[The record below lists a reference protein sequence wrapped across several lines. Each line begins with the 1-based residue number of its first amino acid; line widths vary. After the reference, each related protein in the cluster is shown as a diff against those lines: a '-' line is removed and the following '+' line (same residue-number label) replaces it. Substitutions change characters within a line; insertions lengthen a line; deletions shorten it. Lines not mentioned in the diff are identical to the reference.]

1 MTSARSFVALTLLAG
16 IAATALFILHLGL
29 GTVWIPPDRVI
40 LALADRST
48 DPTDLSIVRELRLP
62 RGILGLL
69 VGCMLGLSGALLQ
82 VVMRNRL
89 AEPGLT
95 GVSTGGILAAVLFLF
110 LAGTWGLPPPGR
122 LLPFVVLLGALAGG
136 ILVLFASSVRGRI
149 DPLRVVLTA
158 VIVNAILGSLTSIV
172 MLRSQQALGSILS
185 WLIRSLNGRVWDD
198 VWLALPWAVVGI
210 PAGLV
215 VARPANVLQLDDE
228 SGRALGLP
236 LQPARVALFGLA
248 AVLAAGAV
256 SVAGAIAF
264 VSLMAPNSARAI
276 SGADARRVLP
286 LSALIGC
293 VHLLAA
299 DLVAQS
305 LSIKPPIPSSSYRV
319 GLPVGAV
326 LAVFGAPLLIIL
338 IRRSI
343 R

>member
-1 MTSARSFVALTLLAG
+1 MTPARSFVALMLLAG
-16 IAATALFILHLGL
+16 AAAIALFILHLGL

-40 LALADRST
+40 LALVDGLT
-48 DPTDLSIVRELRLP
+48 DPTDRTIVWDLRLP
-62 RGILGLL
+62 RAILGLL

-95 GVSTGGILAAVLFLF
+95 GVSTGGILAAVLFL
-110 LAGTWGLPPPGR
+110 AGTWGLPQPGR

-136 ILVLFASSVRGRI
+136 ILVLFVSSARGRI
-149 DPLRVVLTA
+149 DPLRLILTA
-158 VIVNAILGSLTSIV
+158 VIVNAILGSLTAIV
-172 MLRSQQALGSILS
+172 MLRSSYALGNILS
-185 WLIRSLNGRVWDD
+185 WLIGSLHGRIWDD
-198 VWLALPWAVVGI
+198 VWLALPWAAVGI
-210 PAGLV
+210 AAGLLA
-215 VARPANVLQLDDE
+215 ARAANLLQLDDE

-256 SVAGAIAF
+256 SVSGAIAF
-264 VSLMAPNSARAI
+264 VGLMAPNAARAI
-276 SGADARRVLP
+276 VGADARRVLP
-286 LSALIGC
+286 LAALIGC
-293 VHLLAA
+293 VLLLAA

-305 LSIKPPIPSSSYRV
+305 FSIKPPIPSSAYRV

-326 LAVFGAPLLIIL
+326 LAVFGAPLLIFL
-338 IRRSI
+338 IRRSV

>member
-1 MTSARSFVALTLLAG
+1 MALTLLAG

-62 RGILGLL
+62 RAILRLL

-95 GVSTGGILAAVLFLF
+95 GVSTGGILAAVLF

-149 DPLRVVLTA
+149 DPLRLVLTA
-158 VIVNAILGSLTSIV
+158 VIVYAILGSLTSIV

-185 WLIRSLNGRVWDD
+185 WLIGSLNGRVWDD

-210 PAGLV
+210 PAGLLA
-215 VARPANVLQLDDE
+215 ARPANVLQLDDE

-236 LQPARVALFGLA
+236 LQPAGVALFGLA
-248 AVLAAGAV
+248 AILAAGAV

-264 VSLMAPNSARAI
+264 VGLLAPNAARAI

-293 VHLLAA
+293 VLLLAA

>member
-1 MTSARSFVALTLLAG
+1 MTSARSFAALTLLAG
-16 IAATALFILHLGL
+16 VAAAALFILHLGL

-62 RGILGLL
+62 RAILGLL

-95 GVSTGGILAAVLFLF
+95 GVSTGGILAAVLFL
-110 LAGTWGLPPPGR
+110 AGTWGLPPPGR
-122 LLPFVVLLGALAGG
+122 FLPFVVLLGALAGG
-136 ILVLFASSVRGRI
+136 ILVLFASSTRGRI
-149 DPLRVVLTA
+149 DPLRLVLTA
-158 VIVNAILGSLTSIV
+158 VIVNAIFGSLTSIV

-185 WLIRSLNGRVWDD
+185 WLIGSLNGRVWDD
-198 VWLALPWAVVGI
+198 VWLALPWAAVGI
-210 PAGLV
+210 PAGLLA
-215 VARPANVLQLDDE
+215 ARPANVLQLDDE

-236 LQPARVALFGLA
+236 LQPARIALFGLA

-264 VSLMAPNSARAI
+264 VGLMAPNAARAI
-276 SGADARRVLP
+276 VGADARRVLP

-293 VHLLAA
+293 VLLLAA

>member
-1 MTSARSFVALTLLAG
+1 MTSARSFAALVLVAG
-16 IAATALFILHLGL
+16 MAAVTLFILHLGL

-40 LALADRST
+40 GALVDGFA
-48 DPTDLSIVRELRLP
+48 DPTDRTIVWDLRMP
-62 RGILGLL
+62 RAILGLL

-95 GVSTGGILAAVLFLF
+95 GVSTGGILLAVLF
-110 LAGTWGLPPPGR
+110 LAGTWGLPQPGR

-136 ILVLFASSVRGRI
+136 ILVLFVSSARGGI
-149 DPLRVVLTA
+149 DPLRLILTA
-158 VIVNAILGSLTSIV
+158 VIVNAILGSLTAIV
-172 MLRSQQALGSILS
+172 MLRSNYALGNILS
-185 WLIRSLNGRVWDD
+185 WLIGSLHGRVWDD
-198 VWLALPWAVVGI
+198 VWLALPWAAVGI
-210 PAGLV
+210 AAGLLA
-215 VARPANVLQLDDE
+215 ARAANLLQLDDE

-256 SVAGAIAF
+256 SVSGAIAF
-264 VSLMAPNSARAI
+264 VGLMAPNAARAI
-276 SGADARRVLP
+276 VGADARRVLP
-286 LSALIGC
+286 LAALIGC
-293 VHLLAA
+293 VLLLAA

-305 LSIKPPIPSSSYRV
+305 FSIKPPIPSSAYRV

-326 LAVFGAPLLIIL
+326 LAVFGAPLLIFL
-338 IRRSI
+338 IRRST